1 MDIDLNL
8 GKYVDWKVYSVTKIK
23 GKFGYRIVLIYSDN
37 SEKVQQK
44 SGFKTKKE
52 ANLDRD
58 KTIGQLYSGSY
69 IVCKNTLL
77 KDFLQFWLEKE
88 KRPKIASTSYDTYRN
103 AIYNYIIPA
112 IGDLE
117 VNNISKRHIQ
127 QLYKQEVSSSIS
139 RARIIKT
146 IINSSMKYALSKK
159 MISEHPALYVS
170 LPRNNVDTFY
180 HMRNIDT
187 KKTLTLSQ
195 GIQLIEASKTTPIY
209 MQVIFAFCMG
219 LRRSEIIGV
228 KYSDIDYV
236 NRTLKIQRQLGRI
249 ANTKKEDFKKKTY
262 TKQEIDLKTDSS
274 YRTIPIPDYVFNA
287 ILEQRKIYEKNQKR
301 RKKEFQDLGY
311 ICCSSY
317 GRPRSKDFHWQHF
330 KKLLQDTGLPDIRW
344 HDLRSSFCTILL
356 KNNFSPK
363 AVSKLLGHSKEM
375 ITVDFYGNMLEIIE
389 DCLEE
394 LQPFIDDVLPD
405 RKKDTKKYDDF
416 VIDVSDYIEK

>member
-1 MDIDLNL
+1 MLIFQR
-8 GKYVDWKVYSVTKIK
+8 KS
-23 GKFGYRIVLIYSDN
+23 IVL
-37 SEKVQQK
+37 
-44 SGFKTKKE
+44 
-52 ANLDRD
+52 RC
-58 KTIGQLYSGSY
+58 
-69 IVCKNTLL
+69 VCNVKC
-77 KDFLQFWLEKE
+77 K
-88 KRPKIASTSYDTYRN
+88 
-103 AIYNYIIPA
+103 
-112 IGDLE
+112 
-117 VNNISKRHIQ
+117 
-127 QLYKQEVSSSIS
+127 
-139 RARIIKT
+139 
-146 IINSSMKYALSKK
+146 
-159 MISEHPALYVS
+159 ISEHPALYVS

-363 AVSKLLGHSKEM
+363 VVSK
-375 ITVDFYGNMLEIIE
+375 
-389 DCLEE
+389 
-394 LQPFIDDVLPD
+394 
-405 RKKDTKKYDDF
+405 
-416 VIDVSDYIEK
+416 